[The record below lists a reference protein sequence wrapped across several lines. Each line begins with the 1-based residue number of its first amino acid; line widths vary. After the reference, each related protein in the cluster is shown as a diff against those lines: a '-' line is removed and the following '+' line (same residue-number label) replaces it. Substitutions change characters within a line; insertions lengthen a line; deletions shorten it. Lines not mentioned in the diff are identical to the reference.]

1 VIAEL
6 TQFENNQSFPR
17 EMLRESHH
25 RITNHLALLVAM
37 IRTQNAAIKKG
48 PATLSREDASSVLNE
63 ISANVVAMAHLHRHF
78 VGHPGSAT
86 VDMADLLIES
96 CTEMMV
102 SLSLSERACFRH
114 KLTTPCEITADEASS
129 LSLLLSEVVMNAIKY
144 AHPDGSRVEIDVSC
158 RLTVDGHPA
167 VDISDN
173 GVGLPEGFDERL
185 HGGAGFRIIRT
196 LAQKLQADLTI
207 ESSDLGLSYHLVLPA
222 RVSRAATPE
231 PLRAAG

>member
-1 VIAEL
+1 MIAEL
-6 TQFENNQSFPR
+6 TQFENNPSIPQ

-78 VGHPGSAT
+78 TGHPGSAT

-102 SLSLSERACFRH
+102 SLSLGERACFRH
-114 KLTTPCEITADEASS
+114 KLATPCEITADEASS
-129 LSLLLSEVVMNAIKY
+129 LSLLLSEIVMNSIKY
-144 AHPDGSRVEIDVSC
+144 ARPDGSRVEIDVSC
-158 RLTVDGHPA
+158 HLTAEGHPA
-167 VDISDN
+167 VIISDN
-173 GVGLPEGFDERL
+173 GVGLPAGFDERV
-185 HGGAGFRIIRT
+185 HGGAGFRIIRA
-196 LAQKLQADLTI
+196 LAHKLQGDLTL
-207 ESSDLGLSYHLVLPA
+207 ESSDLGLSFLLVLPA
-222 RVSRAATPE
+222 RVSHAAPPE
-231 PLRAAG
+231 PVRIAI